1 MKHRIL
7 LLLLCL
13 TAATGLRA
21 QEERSL
27 FRKTV
32 FTVNGAS
39 QTDSDSLEVAHQEY
53 PADSIAALADAEHSD
68 EELLE
73 LLRMM
78 PNIEIGKGITFQPRS
93 KWYSM
98 TLRFRMQN
106 MVGLSF
112 DRDFSLTQTEARV
125 KRLRLR
131 FDGYIYSPKL
141 VYSIQLGFTPYDTKE
156 LPNGNTN
163 IVRDAIVY
171 YVPNAHWNIGFGQTK
186 IKANRARVNS
196 SSALQFVDRSIVN
209 SEFNLD
215 RDFGFFGEYNGRIGK
230 RFRLSAKGSITL
242 GEGRNWS
249 TSSDGGLAYTG
260 RLELYPLGRFKSKGD
275 VIEGDFEYEEQVRI
289 LLAGAYSYNSRAV
302 RIQGQNGALMPEGE
316 HRNLGSY
323 FFDFILKYRGFAFYT
338 DFMGR
343 TCDTPLFDGNEGIF
357 VYTGKGLNLQTSYL
371 IKQKWEIAL
380 RNSTMFP
387 DREVQS
393 LAGYRRW
400 NQTTIGVTR
409 YLIGHSL
416 KLQADASY
424 NHQSGALNPNYNRW
438 EIRFQVEL
446 GL

>member
-73 LLRMM
+73 LLRKM

-275 VIEGDFEYEEQVRI
+275 VIEGDFEYDEQVRI

>member
-163 IVRDAIVY
+163 LVRDAIVY

-289 LLAGAYSYNSRAV
+289 LLAGAYSYNSRAA
-302 RIQGQNGALMPEGE
+302 RLQGQNGALMPDGE
-316 HRNLGSY
+316 QRSLSSY

>member
-275 VIEGDFEYEEQVRI
+275 VIEGDFEYDEQVRI

-400 NQTTIGVTR
+400 NQATIGVTR